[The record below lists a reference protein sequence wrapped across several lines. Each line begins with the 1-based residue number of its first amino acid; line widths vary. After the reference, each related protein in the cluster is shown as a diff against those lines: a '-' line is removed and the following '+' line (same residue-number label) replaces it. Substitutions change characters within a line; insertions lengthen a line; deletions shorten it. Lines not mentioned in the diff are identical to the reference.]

1 MAIFRLF
8 SKTDK
13 KPLLRILHSRPD
25 FFKSGDIKWL
35 AVWLGGLA
43 LMWLWLFFFLNSPAR
58 LKIETAFF
66 NTFVIALLS
75 TGLTLVLAWV
85 QAMAVYFAQRESPL
99 LEQVSDIVI
108 SIWRALPQ
116 ILGLLFGY
124 ILLVYMQ
131 QDHHMSRPMILFFLA
146 LTVALVVFPELGALL
161 LERISYFQKSDFFD
175 AMRVSGVADRHI
187 INYDILYKNSRIH
200 ILNKL
205 IAVFGMTFFLLISVD
220 FIVSVGLSRS
230 VNLVNM
236 PKTLGNIL
244 AHIDSKQD
252 ILAIGRVLTRPD
264 LVFDLLF
271 THLQGVSVAAIIV
284 FSLFSLYKISLHFSR
299 RLEM

>member
-8 SKTDK
+8 SKADK
-13 KPLLRILHSRPD
+13 KPLP
-25 FFKSGDIKWL
+25 KSISGWSEKSKKKDVEWL
-35 AVWLGGLA
+35 AVWLGGL
-43 LMWLWLFFFLNSPAR
+43 LFIWLWLFFFLNSPAR
-58 LKIETAFF
+58 IKIETAFF
-66 NTFVIALLS
+66 NTFVIAFLS
-75 TGLTLVLAWV
+75 TIMTLILAWLHALV
-85 QAMAVYFAQRESPL
+85 VYFSKRESPL
-99 LEQVSDIVI
+99 LEQLSDIVI

-124 ILLVYMQ
+124 ILLVYLQ
-131 QDHHMSRPMILFFLA
+131 QDHQMSRPLVLFFLA
-146 LTVALVVFPELGALL
+146 LTVALVIFPELGDLL

-175 AMRVSGVADRHI
+175 AMRVSGVRDGHI
-187 INYDILYKNSRIH
+187 INYDILYKNSRVH

-205 IAVFGMTFFLLISVD
+205 IAIFGMTFFLLISVD

-236 PKTLGNIL
+236 PKTLGNVL

-252 ILAIGRVLTRPD
+252 ILAIGRVVTRPD
-264 LVFDLLF
+264 LLFDLFF